1 MPYSQLSLDGKRTN
15 QEIRVGGFCGE
26 EGGEKRMPGL
36 AVEWKGASESSI
48 TGQLCADD
56 ICDNYFFCDLF
67 DNRYKFPL
75 PFTRDHSDPVMKDL
89 TKKV

>member
-1 MPYSQLSLDGKRTN
+1 MAKELIKKSGLVVSVEKKKK
-15 QEIRVGGFCGE
+15 
-26 EGGEKRMPGL
+26 KRMPGL
-36 AVEWKGASESSI
+36 AAEWKGASESGI

-56 ICDNYFFCDLF
+56 KCDNYFFCDLF

-75 PFTRDHSDPVMKDL
+75 PFTRDHCDPVMKDL